1 MEIQEGTGPWS
12 REVSKIV
19 PVGQPMTIVVAINDY
34 NGQFDMRVKSCVAHD
49 GVQTPIALT
58 DEYGCV
64 LRPKMLTPFV
74 KIKNPGAHKEA
85 TILSYSRFLAF
96 KFPDSMNVQIQCTV
110 EVCRNGCAG
119 KFNNSYPVR
128 RDFERVN
135 YEIPIASFAPLLQHI
150 KLVSNWN

>member
-49 GVQTPIALT
+49 GQQQPIMLT

-74 KIKNPGAHKEA
+74 KVKNPGADKKA
-85 TILSYSRFLAF
+85 TVLSYSRFLAF
-96 KFPDSMNVQIQCTV
+96 KFPDSMTVQIQCTV
-110 EVCRNGCAG
+110 EVCRHGCAG
-119 KFNNSYPVR
+119 KFSQLFKVHFSNAPR
-128 RDFERVN
+128 RNEMMSDEMRQDGADF
-135 YEIPIASFAPLLQHI
+135 FA
-150 KLVSNWN
+150 V

>member
-1 MEIQEGTGPWS
+1 MEIQEGTGPGS

-49 GVQTPIALT
+49 GVQQPIALT

-64 LRPKMLTPFV
+64 LRPKMLTPFT
-74 KIKNPGAHKEA
+74 KIRNPADKKA
-85 TILSYSRFLAF
+85 TVLSYSRFLAF
-96 KFPDSMNVQIQCTV
+96 KFPDSMTVQIQCTV

-119 KFNNSYPVR
+119 KFR
-128 RDFERVN
+128 
-135 YEIPIASFAPLLQHI
+135 
-150 KLVSNWN
+150 